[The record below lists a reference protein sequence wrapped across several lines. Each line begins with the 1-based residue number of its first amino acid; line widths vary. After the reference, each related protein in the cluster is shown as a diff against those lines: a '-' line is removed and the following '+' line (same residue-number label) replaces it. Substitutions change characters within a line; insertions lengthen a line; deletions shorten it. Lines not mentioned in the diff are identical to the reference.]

1 MQLNEKKKEDDVE
14 KTKSVNLDEDIQNV
28 HIKLLLRH
36 SPCLFQLVSILRS
49 SLIHFF
55 FKSIVFLKSS
65 LSSKDKSI
73 HIINVI
79 HKVCQ

>member
-1 MQLNEKKKEDDVE
+1 MRKKEDDVE

-55 FKSIVFLKSS
+55 FQKYCIAQIFSIIKR
-65 LSSKDKSI
+65 
-73 HIINVI
+73 
-79 HKVCQ
+79 

>member
-55 FKSIVFLKSS
+55 F
-65 LSSKDKSI
+65 SKVLYFSNLLYHQK
-73 HIINVI
+73 INQFI
-79 HKVCQ
+79 

>member
-1 MQLNEKKKEDDVE
+1 MRKKKDDVE

-36 SPCLFQLVSILRS
+36 YPCLFQLVSILRS

-55 FKSIVFLKSS
+55 FQKYCISQIFF
-65 LSSKDKSI
+65 
-73 HIINVI
+73 II
-79 HKVCQ
+79 KR

>member
-14 KTKSVNLDEDIQNV
+14 KTKSINLNEDIQNV

-36 SPCLFQLVSILRS
+36 YPCLFQLVSILRS

-55 FKSIVFLKSS
+55 FQKYCISQIFF
-65 LSSKDKSI
+65 
-73 HIINVI
+73 II
-79 HKVCQ
+79 KR

>member
-1 MQLNEKKKEDDVE
+1 MRKKEDDVE

-55 FKSIVFLKSS
+55 FQKYCISQIFF
-65 LSSKDKSI
+65 
-73 HIINVI
+73 II
-79 HKVCQ
+79 KR